1 MSSVIRSYSGLSGL
15 MSPIAHRT
23 PRARSRCNSDKMQLP
38 LRENFLI
45 INKQRKHP
53 IENGRLRRFL
63 ESLAPALGL
72 QERGF
77 SVVFLT
83 DEKIR
88 RFNRDYRGFNKSTDV
103 LSFQGDGGYLGDIL
117 ISSETAYNQ
126 SRKSSTLSFETNIR
140 RLILHGLLHLLGYD
154 HETDNG
160 EMRAMERRLRR
171 RFQC

>member
-1 MSSVIRSYSGLSGL
+1 M
-15 MSPIAHRT
+15 
-23 PRARSRCNSDKMQLP
+23 
-38 LRENFLI
+38 
-45 INKQRKHP
+45 
-53 IENGRLRRFL
+53 
-63 ESLAPALGL
+63 
-72 QERGF
+72 
-77 SVVFLT
+77 FLT
-83 DEKIR
+83 DEKML

-126 SRKSSTLSFETNIR
+126 SRKSNTLSFETNIR

>member
-1 MSSVIRSYSGLSGL
+1 
-15 MSPIAHRT
+15 
-23 PRARSRCNSDKMQLP
+23 
-38 LRENFLI
+38 
-45 INKQRKHP
+45 
-53 IENGRLRRFL
+53 
-63 ESLAPALGL
+63 
-72 QERGF
+72 
-77 SVVFLT
+77 
-83 DEKIR
+83 
-88 RFNRDYRGFNKSTDV
+88 